1 MKLKEDGEPDSHEVE
16 SSSKIEELKDE
27 SWKKDSNIESSVY
40 QSAIEPQSD
49 KRKKSSE
56 AVSSKSQQ
64 PEKNEE
70 AYYQKKY
77 EKLINEYK
85 NMEKEY
91 NEFKQKLEELK
102 EGKKMEQKVNE
113 NEKPNSETGIKL
125 KHLLIVAIVSM
136 LLGILFT
143 KIN

>member
-16 SSSKIEELKDE
+16 SSSKIEEFKDE
-27 SWKKDSNIESSVY
+27 GWKKDSNIESNVY

-49 KRKKSSE
+49 KQKKSLE
-56 AVSSKSQQ
+56 VVSTKSQQ
-64 PEKNEE
+64 PAKNEE
-70 AYYQKKY
+70 DHYQKKY

-102 EGKKMEQKVNE
+102 EGKKMEQKSNE

-136 LLGILFT
+136 LLGILST